1 MRAYT
6 YVVWNLKG
14 GVGKTTTTVNLAYDF
29 SKEGKKV
36 LVIDFDPQVN
46 LTPFFANANEF
57 QRNIFTLMKQPA
69 QIKSSIYRTKYK
81 NIDIIKGSTH
91 LSDKTWKEE
100 SMVRIWEEI
109 QALDKYD
116 ILLIDC
122 RTSYE
127 SLTGEALKVADTVI
141 TPIILDGYCRDN
153 LNDVRRVVEEAGVSD
168 WVVFANRVKNA
179 KSQQRIFADLTQKH
193 VYPFLDTCV
202 TERTAVS
209 NALEMRKT
217 LEKHSKRNQA
227 TEDFMDLATELL
239 ERTVR

>member
-57 QRNIFTLMKQPA
+57 QRNIFTLMKQPT
-69 QIKSSIYRTKYK
+69 QIRSSIYRTKYK

-100 SMVRIWEEI
+100 SMMRIWKEI
-109 QALDKYD
+109 QELDKYD

-127 SLTGEALKVADTVI
+127 SLTGEALQVAD
-141 TPIILDGYCRDN
+141 PL
-153 LNDVRRVVEEAGVSD
+153 
-168 WVVFANRVKNA
+168 
-179 KSQQRIFADLTQKH
+179 H
-193 VYPFLDTCV
+193 
-202 TERTAVS
+202 
-209 NALEMRKT
+209 
-217 LEKHSKRNQA
+217 
-227 TEDFMDLATELL
+227 
-239 ERTVR
+239 